1 MSKVEALGTLASLEN
16 QTSAIQVLNEN
27 VEKIE
32 DAFDNTLSRDGSGP
46 NAMEAPLD
54 MNGQRILN
62 LPVPAADND
71 PVRLIDL
78 TEASIF
84 ADDVVLP
91 TQTGNANKVLS
102 TTGFA
107 LVWSTPASLPGVGDL
122 KAANNLSEVDAGTAR
137 SNLGLN
143 GAAIKPVGTSGDAV
157 PLLNASATWSDVQTW
172 EATNVLSGDIVVNG
186 TVTSPR
192 SVGFRGSPLSTK
204 TADYPLAASNA
215 GETLFYNE
223 ATAKTVTLT
232 KDVIPVGQFVSVLT
246 TGVGVINI
254 VRAAGVSLAK
264 LGTGGNANI
273 VLSQW
278 GLATLYHYA
287 ANQWIVWGTNIA

>member
-1 MSKVEALGTLASLEN
+1 MSENGEKTEAGFE
-16 QTSAIQVLNEN
+16 
-27 VEKIE
+27 
-32 DAFDNTLSRDGSGP
+32 NTLSRDGSSP

-71 PVRLIDL
+71 PVRLTDL
-78 TEASIF
+78 NNATIF
-84 ADDVVLP
+84 AGEVPVP
-91 TQTGNANKVLS
+91 PQAGNDYKLMS
-102 TTGFA
+102 TTGTN
-107 LVWSTPASLPGVGDL
+107 LIWITPSLLPGIGDL
-122 KAANNLSEVDAGTAR
+122 KAVNNLSEVNPVAAR
-137 SNLGLN
+137 TNLGL
-143 GAAIKPVGTSGDAV
+143 GTAATRNTGSSGGVV
-157 PLLNASATWSDVQTW
+157 PLLNLTATWSASQTW
-172 EATNVLSGDIVVNG
+172 SATNILSGDIVVNG

-192 SVGFRGSPLSTK
+192 SVGFRGSPLSVK
-204 TADYPLAASNA
+204 TADYPLAVSNA

-223 ATAKTVTLT
+223 ATAKTVTIT
-232 KDVIPVGQFVSVLT
+232 KDLIPVGQFVSVLT

-254 VRAAGVSLAK
+254 VRATDVSLAK

>member
-1 MSKVEALGTLASLEN
+1 MAKVEALGTLASLEN
-16 QTSAIQVLNEN
+16 QTSALQVLNEN
-27 VEKIE
+27 AEKTE
-32 DAFDNTLSRDGSGP
+32 AGFENTLSRDGSSP

-78 TEASIF
+78 AEASIF

-102 TTGFA
+102 TTGFT

-143 GAAIKPVGTSGDAV
+143 GAAIKPVGTAGDAV
-157 PLLNASATWSDVQTW
+157 PLLNAPATWSDVQTW
-172 EATNVLSGDIVVNG
+172 TATNVLSGDIVVNG

-192 SVGFRGSPLSTK
+192 SVGFRGSPLSVK
-204 TADYPLAASNA
+204 TADYPLAVSNA

-223 ATAKTVTLT
+223 ATAKTVTIT
-232 KDVIPVGQFVSVLT
+232 KDLIPVGQFVSVLT

-254 VRAAGVSLAK
+254 VRATDVSLAK